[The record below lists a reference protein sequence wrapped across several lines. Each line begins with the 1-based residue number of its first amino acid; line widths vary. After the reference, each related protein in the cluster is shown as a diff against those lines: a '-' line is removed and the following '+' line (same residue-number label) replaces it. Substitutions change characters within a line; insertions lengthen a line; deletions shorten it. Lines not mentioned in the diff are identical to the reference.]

1 MRTEDQ
7 PIHIKEGTTAV
18 KVIFA
23 GLIGV
28 LLGVGAGAEPVMEG
42 QVWLASGEPAVG
54 ARVVLF
60 DLTDLRRSVGTT
72 VDASGHFALSLG
84 ALGGRVGLP
93 TGFGL
98 GQNYPNPFNPGTVIP
113 YQLAAQGYVRLEVF
127 NLLGQRVVTL
137 MDGEQVAGA
146 YAARWDARDAAGY
159 GVSAGVYFYRLTVD
173 AGMET
178 RRMVLIDGSAGVAL
192 GGTVPTQGAVE
203 RIDAGRYGLTVS
215 GAGVATYIDAD
226 FRVGAGPVEVV
237 VDAPGAIGRGKVVE
251 GGILGDVN
259 NDGKVDFLDALLVAL
274 YSIDS
279 SLTAPNNGDI
289 SLGDVNGD
297 GQVDLSDAFV
307 LAAYL
312 TNPLDPMV
320 PAEIGEAVGESG
332 DLDSLFDAFNGV
344 GDDRAVEEPSDD
356 RAVLVALYEA
366 TGGDDWE
373 RNTNWLSAEPLYKWY
388 GVRTDTVGGE
398 EHVIGLAFNRYVGL
412 TGSIPEE
419 LGQLKNLQYLIFE
432 NTGLTGPIPAALGQ
446 LHDLQKLSLLGNGL
460 TGLIPAEL
468 GQLGNLREL
477 YLTSNGLT
485 GSIPAE
491 LGQLH
496 NLRELWLDNN
506 KLTGTIPAALGQ
518 LQNLEWLML
527 QNNKLTG
534 TIPVELGQLQNLHT
548 LHLWDNN
555 LTGCIPSGLSSS
567 VPEENFAH
575 GIPDPGLPFC
585 K

>member
-1 MRTEDQ
+1 M
-7 PIHIKEGTTAV
+7 

-28 LLGVGAGAEPVMEG
+28 LLSVGAGAEPVVEG

-84 ALGGRVGLP
+84 ALGGRARLP

-113 YQLAAQGYVRLEVF
+113 YQLAAQSYVRLEVF

-137 MDGEQVAGA
+137 VDGEQVAGA

-178 RRMVLIDGSAGVAL
+178 RRMVLIDGSAGMAL

-215 GAGVATYIDAD
+215 GAGVATYIDVD
-226 FRVGAGPVEVV
+226 FRVEAEPVV
-237 VDAPGAIGRGKVVE
+237 VDAAGAVGRGKVVE

-320 PAEIGEAVGESG
+320 SAGIGEA
-332 DLDSLFDAFNGV
+332 V
-344 GDDRAVEEPSDD
+344 GDDRAVEEPLDD
-356 RAVLVALYEA
+356 RAALVALYEA

-373 RNTNWLSAEPLYKWY
+373 IETNWLSAEPLSKWY
-388 GVRTDTVGGE
+388 GVITRTVGGE
-398 EHVIGLAFNRYVGL
+398 EHVIGLDLDRRVGL

-419 LGQLKNLQYLIFE
+419 LGQLKNLQYLVFE

-446 LHDLQKLSLLGNGL
+446 LHDLQKLSLRGNGL
-460 TGLIPAEL
+460 TGSIPAEL

-477 YLTSNGLT
+477 YLSSNGLT

-491 LGQLH
+491 LGQLQ
-496 NLRELWLDNN
+496 NLRTLLLQNN
-506 KLTGTIPAALGQ
+506 ELTGTIPAALGQ

-527 QNNKLTG
+527 QNNELTG

-548 LHLWDNN
+548 LYLWDNN

-567 VPEENFAH
+567 VPEENVDVN
-575 GIPDPGLPFC
+575 IPDPGLPFC
-585 K
+585 E